1 MTYVI
6 LEEWV
11 AQNAARTIEVNIGLY
26 DGARDGG
33 PSLLRCKPT
42 WRLGNYLILAVSGHS
57 AAFPFMAK
65 PGSGTPSYPTSAA
78 CYQSRHYTI
87 EARLSRLGHERTF
100 DATANRVR

>member
-1 MTYVI
+1 MTYVV

-57 AAFPFMAK
+57 AAFPFMAI
-65 PGSGTPSYPTSAA
+65 SGHRGAGQNPTTPTLYE
-78 CYQSRHYTI
+78 YTP
-87 EARLSRLGHERTF
+87 
-100 DATANRVR
+100 